1 MSENNSL
8 FGNLVFSKV
17 LKKSS
22 TGKKMAYLAVFTAL
36 SVVTNAFIEIKLFDL
51 QFSLTIFF
59 SALIG
64 VFLGGTCG
72 FVVCLLGDFIGY
84 VLNSWGQF
92 YMPWVGVST
101 GLFAFFAAII
111 FTNIREDSYKTVLIK
126 TALYTLVTFLI
137 CTVAVNSTGFYL
149 YNKHVTGF
157 FKTFEEY
164 SKAKF
169 GGNTGF
175 FVYLIYRLF
184 FKGQIW
190 NSVANYTLLF
200 VLLPALKRVKFFSD
214 KF

>member
-8 FGNLVFSKV
+8 FGNLVFSKI
-17 LKKSS
+17 LKDSS
-22 TGKKMAYLAVFTAL
+22 AGKKIAYLAVFTAL

-59 SALIG
+59 SAIIG
-64 VFLGGTCG
+64 FFLGGACG
-72 FVVCLLGDFIGY
+72 FIVCFLGDFLGY

-101 GLFAFFAAII
+101 GLFAFFAAVIFSKIKEDNYII
-111 FTNIREDSYKTVLIK
+111 VLIK
-126 TALYTLVTFLI
+126 TAVYTLVTFLI

-149 YNKHVTGF
+149 YNKNVTGF
-157 FKTFEEY
+157 FKTFKDY
-164 SKAKF
+164 SVAKF

-190 NSVANYTLLF
+190 NSVANYALLF
-200 VLLPALKRVKFFSD
+200 VLLPTLKRVKFFSD

>member
-1 MSENNSL
+1 
-8 FGNLVFSKV
+8 
-17 LKKSS
+17 
-22 TGKKMAYLAVFTAL
+22 
-36 SVVTNAFIEIKLFDL
+36 
-51 QFSLTIFF
+51 
-59 SALIG
+59 
-64 VFLGGTCG
+64 
-72 FVVCLLGDFIGY
+72 
-84 VLNSWGQF
+84 
-92 YMPWVGVST
+92 MPWVGVST

-149 YNKHVTGF
+149 YNKYVTGF

>member
-17 LKKSS
+17 LKESS
-22 TGKKMAYLAVFTAL
+22 AGKKMAYLAVFTAL

-149 YNKHVTGF
+149 YNKYV
-157 FKTFEEY
+157 
-164 SKAKF
+164 
-169 GGNTGF
+169 TGF